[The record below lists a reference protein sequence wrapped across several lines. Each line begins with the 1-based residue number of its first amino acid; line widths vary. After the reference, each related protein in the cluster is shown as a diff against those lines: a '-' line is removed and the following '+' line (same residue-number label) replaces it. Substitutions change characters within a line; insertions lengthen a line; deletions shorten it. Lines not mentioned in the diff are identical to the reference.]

1 MDPRFQT
8 SFIPKKPI
16 VAQSSVRTP
25 ANINLFAL
33 IATVIFV
40 TTLAVGGAAFFY
52 ERVLAKQIESDKA
65 SLERAR
71 GAFDPEL
78 IAQIV
83 RFDTRIET
91 ARKLIEQH
99 VSVGPLFQFVA
110 DITLPSVRFNNFEF
124 SYLSPE
130 EVEVSMTGQA
140 KSYASVAL
148 QSDVLNDQK
157 NLTEV
162 TVGDMDLGNAGDISF
177 SVTGKVN
184 PALLRYSSTLTQI
197 QPASTTPL
205 Q

>member
-1 MDPRFQT
+1 M
-8 SFIPKKPI
+8 
-16 VAQSSVRTP
+16 AQSRVSAP

-40 TTLAVGGAAFFY
+40 TTLAAGGAAFFY
-52 ERVLAKQIESDKA
+52 KNLLAKQIEADKA

-78 IAQIV
+78 INQIV

-91 ARKLIEQH
+91 AKKLLQSH
-99 VSVGPLFQFVA
+99 VSVGPLFQFIA

-124 SYLSPE
+124 TYLSPE
-130 EVEVSMTGQA
+130 EVQVSMTGQA
-140 KSYASVAL
+140 RNYASVAL
-148 QSDVLNDQK
+148 QSDVLNEQK

-162 TVGDMDLGNAGDISF
+162 TIGDMDLGNAGDISF
-177 SVTGKVN
+177 SVSAKVS
-184 PALLRYSSTLTQI
+184 PELLRYSSTLSDI
-197 QPASTTPL
+197 QAASTTPL